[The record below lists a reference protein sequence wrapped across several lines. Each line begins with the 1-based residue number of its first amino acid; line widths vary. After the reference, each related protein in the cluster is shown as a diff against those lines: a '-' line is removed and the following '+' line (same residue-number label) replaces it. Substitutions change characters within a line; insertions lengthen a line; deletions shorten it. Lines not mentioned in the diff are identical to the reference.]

1 MFPKHYTKRGE
12 KPVKVSQELVGRG
25 LWLVW
30 GSNWPLLHYT
40 EGGGLVKLVPRTDIN
55 TKETKGE
62 DITPLPSTQNKQM
75 ISNFPSLPAPP
86 NLNFSFN
93 FNHQML
99 SINRDFVD
107 YIQKM
112 VSKDNLVILVLIKFL
127 EDFK

>member
-1 MFPKHYTKRGE
+1 M
-12 KPVKVSQELVGRG
+12 SQELI
-25 LWLVW
+25 L
-30 GSNWPLLHYT
+30 
-40 EGGGLVKLVPRTDIN
+40 
-55 TKETKGE
+55 TKGAKGE
-62 DITPLPSTQNKQM
+62 EITPHPSIQNKQI
-75 ISNFPSLPAPP
+75 ISTFSSLPAPP